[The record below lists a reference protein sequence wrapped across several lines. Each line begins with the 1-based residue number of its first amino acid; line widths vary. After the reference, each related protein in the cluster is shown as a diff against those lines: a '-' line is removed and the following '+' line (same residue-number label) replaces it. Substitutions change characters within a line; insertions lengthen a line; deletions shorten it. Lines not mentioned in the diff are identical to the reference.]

1 MLLKSEKCNYKSEN
15 ELAIVALRDEVLSVN
30 VNFIG
35 YVPKGV
41 QDGNSNYCTFDII
54 RNHFYASDT
63 FGELYFELTF
73 IVSSLKQL

>member
-1 MLLKSEKCNYKSEN
+1 M
-15 ELAIVALRDEVLSVN
+15 ALRDEVLSVN

-41 QDGNSNYCTFDII
+41 QDGNSNFCTFDII

-73 IVSSLKQL
+73 IMSSLKQL